1 VAPPPRKR
9 PLGVVIRAALVI
21 LVGAVMTVLSTIV
34 VLLALAGSAAN
45 VPGATTLLVLAI
57 LFLLLSLIVLAAGIG
72 LYNLRPWAWW
82 LAMIAL
88 SLQFVSA
95 LAGSGFRWNP
105 TFWANLGWLIPGLSL
120 VYLLAV
126 RKQFR

>member
-9 PLGVVIRAALVI
+9 PFGVVIRAALVI
-21 LVGAVMTVLSTIV
+21 LVGAVMTVFATI
-34 VLLALAGSAAN
+34 
-45 VPGATTLLVLAI
+45 LVLAVLATGSSVLLVPVI
-57 LFLLLSLIVLAAGIG
+57 LFLILSLIVLAAGIG

-88 SLQFVSA
+88 SLQFISA
-95 LAGSGFRWNP
+95 LAASGFGWNP
-105 TFWANLGWLIPGLSL
+105 IFWANLGWLIPGLSL